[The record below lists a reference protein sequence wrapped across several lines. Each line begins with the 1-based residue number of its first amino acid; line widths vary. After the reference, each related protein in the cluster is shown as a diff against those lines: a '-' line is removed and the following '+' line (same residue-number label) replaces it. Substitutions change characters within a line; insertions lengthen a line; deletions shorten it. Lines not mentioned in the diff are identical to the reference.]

1 VRASARGPAALAVGS
16 AVTGVLAYV
25 FFALVTRAIGAREA
39 AGVSV
44 LWTWWSFAAA
54 GLTFPLQHWIVRS
67 VAAAG
72 TSEGGV
78 RAALPKVAGMVGGLS
93 LLTAV
98 LSWLLRE
105 QLFHDGG
112 VSFPVLVGVVTL
124 GSAFIGVV
132 RGLLTARDRLVAVGW
147 ALVAENGLRC
157 LLAGGLLLAGAE
169 DALGYAVA
177 LAAGQLVGLLW
188 PRAAMARGPARPEAW
203 FCFLGGAAAG
213 QLIGQAV
220 LTGGPVALTL
230 MGGRAAEVTALFA
243 ALALFRLPY
252 TLALGA
258 VPPLTGVFTRMGAQ
272 GRIRQLRRAF
282 GGILAGTL
290 VAALLAAVVAQLV
303 GPWLLRLVFGS
314 TVRLTGE
321 VCALVAA
328 GSAFALGCLLL
339 SLMAMARERS
349 VLLLRAWGIGAATA
363 AVVLALGPGAPLT
376 SVAMAFVAAE
386 AVAAVVLAL
395 MVGRTLNRT
404 ADTGLGETSRTP

>member
-1 VRASARGPAALAVGS
+1 MAVGS

-25 FFALVTRAIGAREA
+25 FFALVTRALGAREA

-72 TSEGGV
+72 GREGGV
-78 RAALPKVAGMVGGLS
+78 RAALPKVVGSVGALAV
-93 LLTAV
+93 LTAAV
-98 LSWLLRE
+98 GWLLRE
-105 QLFHDGG
+105 QLFHDDGAG
-112 VSFPVLVGVVTL
+112 FPVLVGVVTL

-132 RGLLTARDRLVAVGW
+132 RGLLTARGRLVAVGW

-157 LLAGGLLLAGAE
+157 LLAVALLLAGAE

-177 LAAGQLVGLLW
+177 LAAGQLVGLIW
-188 PRAAMARGPARPEAW
+188 PRAAVPRGPAHPEAW
-203 FCFLGGAAAG
+203 LSFLGGAAGG

-220 LTGGPVALTL
+220 LTGGPVALAL
-230 MGGRAAEVTALFA
+230 LGGRAAEVTALFA

-258 VPPLTGVFTRMGAQ
+258 VPPLTGAFTRMGAQ
-272 GRIRQLRRAF
+272 GRIDRLRRTF
-282 GGILAGTL
+282 GGIVAGTL
-290 VAALLAAVVAQLV
+290 VAGSLAAVVAALL

-314 TVRLTGE
+314 TVRLAGDI
-321 VCALVAA
+321 CALVAV
-328 GSAFALGCLLL
+328 GSTFALGCLLL
-339 SLMAMARERS
+339 SLLAMAAERS
-349 VLLLRAWGIGAATA
+349 GLMLRGWGLGAATA
-363 AVVLALGPGAPLT
+363 AILLAVGPGTPLT
-376 SVAMAFVAAE
+376 SVAVAFLAAE

-395 MVGRTLNRT
+395 TVGRTLTRP
-404 ADTGLGETSRTP
+404 ADTGLGETTRTS